1 MPKIIVAKTAGF
13 CMGVRRAVE
22 MVIDSSNN
30 NDEKICTYGPLIH
43 NPQVLDLLEEKG
55 IPALSE
61 IPKTGSGTVFIRA
74 HGVPPSAKTKLVTAG
89 FKIIDA
95 TCPRVIKVQ
104 TIISQHAKKGY
115 TSIII
120 GDKDHP
126 EVEGLLGYSMG
137 NGYAVNTMEQIEN
150 LPFFENAI
158 IVAQTTQNTSF
169 YNDISKWIEK
179 KYPHYKIFNT
189 ICDSTEKRQAEITEL
204 AKTADAVVVVG
215 GKNSGNTQRLADII
229 KETGKPSFHI
239 ENISEL
245 NINNL
250 AFAKTIAIT
259 AGASSPNW
267 IIKSVYKK
275 LSSSLL
281 IQNNNL
287 PFPISIRNTAH
298 HLLEL
303 SILTNLFQAF
313 GAASLSFACTK
324 LQGMEHGLQH
334 ALIAMLYILSM
345 QIFNNLTTIE
355 SDKYNNPDRSVFYK
369 SNKILFF
376 GIAITSGAA
385 GLILA
390 YGLGGLPFSIL
401 FIMSLLGLIY
411 NLRIIP
417 ENSYFNKYQK
427 IKDIPGSKTILIAT
441 AWGVVTSVLPALS
454 LSGKITIATFIAF
467 TLSTGMVFARTA
479 FFDIMDMQGDKIAG
493 KETIPTLIGSKKCF
507 KLIKYILLTIS
518 FMIFASIPLKLI
530 SPHSVIFGLILGF
543 FPISMLI
550 SIMHCKQDQSYQGT
564 KQELLLESH
573 FILTG
578 IAVFIWNLF

>member
-287 PFPISIRNTAH
+287 PFPISIRNTAPPGYGTW
-298 HLLEL
+298 
-303 SILTNLFQAF
+303 SATC
-313 GAASLSFACTK
+313 SYC
-324 LQGMEHGLQH
+324 H
-334 ALIAMLYILSM
+334 ALYSFHA
-345 QIFNNLTTIE
+345 
-355 SDKYNNPDRSVFYK
+355 
-369 SNKILFF
+369 
-376 GIAITSGAA
+376 
-385 GLILA
+385 
-390 YGLGGLPFSIL
+390 
-401 FIMSLLGLIY
+401 
-411 NLRIIP
+411 
-417 ENSYFNKYQK
+417 
-427 IKDIPGSKTILIAT
+427 DI
-441 AWGVVTSVLPALS
+441 
-454 LSGKITIATFIAF
+454 
-467 TLSTGMVFARTA
+467 
-479 FFDIMDMQGDKIAG
+479 
-493 KETIPTLIGSKKCF
+493 
-507 KLIKYILLTIS
+507 
-518 FMIFASIPLKLI
+518 
-530 SPHSVIFGLILGF
+530 
-543 FPISMLI
+543 
-550 SIMHCKQDQSYQGT
+550 
-564 KQELLLESH
+564 
-573 FILTG
+573 
-578 IAVFIWNLF
+578 